1 MSKPIDLGVSR
12 SDLYPQPVSV
22 SPAQPEGK
30 SYPDTFIEGVEGL
43 EFPESGTVTFKFEK
57 VREVEEKRDGKK
69 RCSYNLKLLEVQKI
83 VPDAEAE
90 DEEDDGEYSDETAAE
105 AMDRKLKPKAGK

>member
-12 SDLYPQPVSV
+12 SDLYPQPASV

-30 SYPDTFIEGVEGL
+30 SYPDTYIEGVEGL
-43 EFPESGTVTFKFEK
+43 EFPDSGTVTFKFEK

-69 RCSYNLKLLEVQKI
+69 KCSYNLKLLEVQKI
-83 VPDAEAE
+83 VPDAEE
-90 DEEDDGEYSDETAAE
+90 EEDDSDEYSDETAAE
-105 AMDRKLKPKAGK
+105 AMDRKLKPKASK